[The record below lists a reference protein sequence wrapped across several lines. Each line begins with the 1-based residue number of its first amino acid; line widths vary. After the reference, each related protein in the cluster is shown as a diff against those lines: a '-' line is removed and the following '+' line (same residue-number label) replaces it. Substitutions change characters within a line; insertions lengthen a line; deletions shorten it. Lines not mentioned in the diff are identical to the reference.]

1 MTMTD
6 HELEKNELRWH
17 LHLAELEGPYVKGD
31 ASPGEDL
38 ARDAEVCE
46 VARMLGAPCVLD

>member
-1 MTMTD
+1 MTD

-31 ASPGEDL
+31 TSPGEDL